1 MTHTDDPLNPH
12 SHEPHPDPPS
22 ADPSFTLCLPDRPD
36 EQISPTS
43 LATLPRTDLPNQMI
57 LSTGHPAT
65 GPFDFAGVTLL
76 DFLRSRL
83 PLDST
88 AFTVEV
94 VSGDGF
100 GTRAQGD
107 ELLAPDPA
115 GPILLA
121 DSIDGEPMSRRQG
134 LVRLLV
140 PSEKDDAL
148 RQVKWIGTIRVLRHD

>member
-1 MTHTDDPLNPH
+1 MSHSHDPLNPH
-12 SHEPHPDPPS
+12 SHEPHPEPPS
-22 ADPSFTLCLPDRPD
+22 ADSQFTLRLPGQPA
-36 EQISPTS
+36 EQIDAAS
-43 LATLPRTDLPNQMI
+43 LAGLPRTQLRQQMI

-76 DFLRSRL
+76 DFLSSRL
-83 PLDST
+83 ELAAP

-100 GTRAQGD
+100 GTRVQSE
-107 ELLAPDPA
+107 ELLTPDPA

-121 DSIDGEPMSRRQG
+121 DSIDGGPMSRRQG

-148 RQVKWIGTIRVLRHD
+148 RQVKWIGEIRVIHHD

>member
-1 MTHTDDPLNPH
+1 MSHSHDPLNPH
-12 SHEPHPDPPS
+12 SHEPHPNPPS
-22 ADPSFTLCLPDRPD
+22 ADPNFILQLPGQPN
-36 EQISPTS
+36 EQINPAM
-43 LATLPRTDLPNQMI
+43 LVALPRTSLPQQMI

-83 PLDST
+83 DLASP

-100 GTRAQGD
+100 GTRVRGV
-107 ELLAPDPA
+107 EVLTPDPA

-121 DSIDGEPMSRRQG
+121 DSLDGGPMSRRQG

-148 RQVKWIGTIRVLRHD
+148 RQVKWIGEIRVFSHD